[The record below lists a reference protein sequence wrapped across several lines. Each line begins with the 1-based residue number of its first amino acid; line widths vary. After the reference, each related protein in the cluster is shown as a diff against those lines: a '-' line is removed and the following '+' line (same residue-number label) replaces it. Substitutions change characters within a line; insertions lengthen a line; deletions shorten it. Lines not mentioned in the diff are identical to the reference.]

1 MLSLYF
7 VTDCTNE
14 TYDDATTMREGDFYS
29 LVFLCLFWFDKY
41 LHYMHLLYILKETL
55 NSYDNII
62 CEQNVGAVRGESS
75 GVSIRLI
82 LCLI

>member
-29 LVFLCLFWFDKY
+29 LVFYVCFGLTNICIICICFTSLE
-41 LHYMHLLYILKETL
+41 ETL
-55 NSYDNII
+55 NNYDNII

-75 GVSIRLI
+75 GVSIRHI
-82 LCLI
+82 LRSI